1 MFKDMRME
9 GRKAIIPFL
18 TAGYP
23 NPPLFFKLLHDI
35 AKVSDAIEIG
45 VPFSDPLADGKTI
58 QHASET
64 ALKEGMTLHRLMKEL
79 KSHLPEIERP
89 VLIMTYF
96 NPIHQFPLHSFLDR
110 CNELGL
116 SGLIVPDLPFEES
129 DSLLSMLGN
138 SGMSLIQFVTP
149 TTKKDRLAKI
159 VKSAEG
165 FLYIISLTGTTGQRT
180 NLPEQTHDYLKSVRN
195 MTDKP
200 ICLGFGISGPD
211 QVNQYKNFVDGFIVG
226 SALLDCIDSGGDPS
240 TFINHL
246 RRGVEQ

>member
-1 MFKDMRME
+1 MFEDLRME

-23 NPPLFFKLLHDI
+23 NPPLFFKILHDI

-58 QHASET
+58 QHASEI

-79 KSHLPEIERP
+79 EDHLPEINRP

-96 NPIHQFPLHSFLDR
+96 NPIFQFPLDNFLER
-110 CNELGL
+110 CIKLGI

-138 SGMSLIQFVTP
+138 SEMSLIQFVTL
-149 TTKKDRLAKI
+149 TTKRERLAKI
-159 VKSAEG
+159 AESAEG
-165 FLYIISLTGTTGQRT
+165 FLYIISLTGTTGQRKT
-180 NLPEQTHDYLKSVRN
+180 LPEQTDDYLKTVRK

-200 ICLGFGISGPD
+200 ICLGFGISGAD
-211 QVNQYKNFVDGFIVG
+211 QVKEYKNYVDGFIVG
-226 SALLDCIDSGGDPS
+226 SALLDCIDSGGDPF
-240 TFINHL
+240 TFINYL
-246 RRGVEQ
+246 RRGAEQ